1 MHYRPTFEEFV
12 ELAKG
17 HSVVPVYRQLIGDTL
32 TPVSAFCKIQEGD
45 WAFLFESV
53 VGGERVGRYSFLGA
67 GPFLRFEVFEHRVQ
81 IETAPSS
88 SGPGERTTLEHP
100 DPLRLLEERLSAYR
114 APHLP
119 GLPRF
124 CGGAVG
130 YAGYDSVRYV
140 ERLPN
145 APPDDRGLPDLCF
158 AFYDRMVIFDH
169 ITKTIAAVA
178 HAHIPGVR
186 SQESGVRGQESGVS
200 KEELLRCYQTAC
212 GRVDRLVERL
222 QQGVADLQLTD
233 IQPIGEA
240 MRPFQSNFEPAAFEA
255 AVVQCKEY
263 IKAGDV
269 FQVVLSQRLRTETRA
284 RPFDI
289 YRTLR
294 VVNPSPFLL
303 YLKAGP
309 LSLVGSSP
317 EIMVRV
323 EGDLITTRPL
333 AGTRRRGKTEEEDVR
348 LAAELL
354 ADPKERAEHIM
365 LVDLGRNDVGR
376 VSRFGTV
383 QISDVLTVERYS
395 HVMHLCSTVTGRLQP
410 GKTAFDALRSCLP
423 AGTLSGAPKVRAME
437 IIDELEPHRRGPY
450 GGAVGYVDFS
460 GNMDTCIALRTMVL
474 KGQTA
479 YLQAGA
485 GIVADSDPRS
495 EWEETM
501 NKARGLLR
509 ALEMAENQ
517 L

>member
-1 MHYRPTFEEFV
+1 
-12 ELAKG
+12 
-17 HSVVPVYRQLIGDTL
+17 
-32 TPVSAFCKIQEGD
+32 
-45 WAFLFESV
+45 
-53 VGGERVGRYSFLGA
+53 
-67 GPFLRFEVFEHRVQ
+67 
-81 IETAPSS
+81 
-88 SGPGERTTLEHP
+88 
-100 DPLRLLEERLSAYR
+100 
-114 APHLP
+114 
-119 GLPRF
+119 
-124 CGGAVG
+124 
-130 YAGYDSVRYV
+130 V
-140 ERLPN
+140 ERLPQ

-158 AFYDRMVIFDH
+158 GFYDRMVIFDH
-169 ITKTIAAVA
+169 LFKTVIVVA
-178 HAHIPGVR
+178 HAHIDPANLG
-186 SQESGVRGQESGVS
+186 G
-200 KEELLRCYQTAC
+200 CYREAC
-212 GRVDRLVERL
+212 ARVDRMVERL

-233 IQPIGEA
+233 IN
-240 MRPFQSNFEPAAFEA
+240 PFDAALGRVEYVSNFTAEAFQA

-263 IKAGDV
+263 IKAGDI
-269 FQVVLSQRLRTETRA
+269 FQVVLSQRLQAETRA

-294 VVNPSPFLL
+294 VVNPSPFLF

-323 EGDLITTRPL
+323 EGDRVTIRPL
-333 AGTRRRGKTEEEDVR
+333 AGTRRRGADEEEDDR

-376 VSRFGTV
+376 VAQYGSV
-383 QISDVLTVERYS
+383 QLSDVMTVERYS
-395 HVMHLCSTVTGRLQP
+395 HVMHLCSTVSGRLQP

-437 IIDELEPHRRGPY
+437 IIDELEPYRRGPY
-450 GGAVGYVDFS
+450 GGAVGYIDFG
-460 GNMDTCIALRTMVL
+460 GNMDTCITLRTLVL

-485 GIVADSDPRS
+485 GIVADSVP
-495 EWEETM
+495 EAEYEETL

-509 ALEMAENQ
+509 ALEMAETQ